1 MKTAI
6 VIPQRSVEYNVFVG
20 TPEVL
25 FEFYTEVNKL
35 TGLPRYRHMGKER
48 MIHIF
53 NEIADRSKK
62 VIVCNS
68 AKMIAAD
75 LNGEKR
81 TLH

>member
-35 TGLPRYRHMGKER
+35 TGLPRYRHMGRAR
-48 MIHIF
+48 MVHIF
-53 NEIADRSKK
+53 QEIVMKTRKK
-62 VIVCNS
+62 HVEMGAN
-68 AKMIAAD
+68 MILAD
-75 LNGEKR
+75 LLAEKKIV
-81 TLH
+81 H